1 MVNDKEIGK
10 FKLEHNID
18 KGIFI
23 SGKIYWLR
31 NNEGK
36 IINKAKG
43 VKAESLLYDG

>member
-36 IINKAKG
+36 IIAKG
-43 VKAESLLYDG
+43 VKAESLSYDG